1 MFSDYILIR
10 QLIVSLTL
18 FVLGEIYFQKI
29 LHGVLIGDMGRE

>member
-18 FVLGEIYFQKI
+18 FVLGEIYFKKI
-29 LHGVLIGDMGRE
+29 LHGFLIGDLGRE